1 MWHEV
6 DPHDPF
12 ALRRRLIE
20 ELWRSALLHRLILAF
35 GELRPFGQPRDAP
48 SSCGPPLGDTRTGWV
63 RRRSIKPAA
72 GCAMMSRGDLSTS
85 LKELLEAERR
95 WGAFDM
101 DVTEIQAEIARR
113 RVHQTK
119 A

>member
-48 SSCGPPLGDTRTGWV
+48 SSCGPPLGEVGSPPFDKTRCGL
-63 RRRSIKPAA
+63 RDDEQR
-72 GCAMMSRGDLSTS
+72 
-85 LKELLEAERR
+85 
-95 WGAFDM
+95 
-101 DVTEIQAEIARR
+101 
-113 RVHQTK
+113 
-119 A
+119 